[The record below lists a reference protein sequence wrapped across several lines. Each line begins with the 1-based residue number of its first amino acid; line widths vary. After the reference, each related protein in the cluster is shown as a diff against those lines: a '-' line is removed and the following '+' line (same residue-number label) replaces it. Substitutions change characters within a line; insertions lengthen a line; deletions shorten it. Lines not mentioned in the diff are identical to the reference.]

1 MLRKIWPI
9 FFLIIIFLFPL
20 SFSSSLFAAELTHQP
35 IVDTITGPTSG
46 LVGQTY
52 TFGSSVT
59 SVNEYSIDVVTL
71 YSFKGS
77 RSTMGNIAPGSDGC
91 ITTSCALSSTFT
103 PSQAGTYT
111 IYVGVD
117 YYESIT
123 PKVCRSGVVSD
134 LYDTCQNSSDKYI
147 TFIASDPQITPLV
160 VSITGPTTGTIGEG
174 YTFSATI
181 TGTDEIPTDGA
192 VIRQYNS
199 ENVDGIIASIA
210 QGDAGCTATS
220 CLVTGTFTP
229 TVADTYIIYVETGAP
244 PSCSTSPIGAIPCSN
259 SSGKYITFVVT
270 GITDPV
276 VDDETDGEEEQ
287 IEDELPTAGL
297 FNNQI
302 VNISVGLIFVSLG
315 ILTIQATNI
324 NNSITKR
331 GMEKKKSKLE
341 NSIQ

>member
-1 MLRKIWPI
+1 MRRKIRSI
-9 FFLIIIFLFPL
+9 FFLITIFLFAL
-20 SFSSSLFAAELTHQP
+20 SFSSRLFAAELDHPP
-35 IVDTITGPTSG
+35 IVGTITGPTSG

-71 YSFKGS
+71 YSFRGS
-77 RSTMGNIAPGSDGC
+77 RSTMGNISPGSDGC

-117 YYESIT
+117 YYESVT
-123 PKVCRSGVVSD
+123 PKVCRSGLVSD

-160 VSITGPTTGTIGEG
+160 ASITGPTTGTIGEG

-181 TGTDEIPTDGA
+181 TGTDEIPTGGAILWRYSNEGVDDG
-192 VIRQYNS
+192 VI
-199 ENVDGIIASIA
+199 VSID

-276 VDDETDGEEEQ
+276 VDDETDGEDQ
-287 IEDELPTAGL
+287 LPTAGL

-302 VNISVGLIFVSLG
+302 VNISIGLMFVSLG

-341 NSIQ
+341 NSIK